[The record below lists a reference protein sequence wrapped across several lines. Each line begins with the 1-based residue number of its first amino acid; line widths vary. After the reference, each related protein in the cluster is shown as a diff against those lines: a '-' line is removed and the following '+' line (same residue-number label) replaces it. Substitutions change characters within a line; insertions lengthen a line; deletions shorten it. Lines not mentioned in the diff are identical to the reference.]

1 MFVTFFDTCMVT
13 LAGLLVWRF
22 NPFLIFIPWL
32 IIACLD
38 GLFIS
43 AALLKVP
50 DGAWF
55 TLTLA
60 AILAGLFILWR
71 FGKEQQWAAEA
82 ADRFPTGQ
90 FVHIDVDGQLRLT
103 EKFGGDSISPI
114 KGFGIYFDK
123 SGETTPLVFSEFLTK
138 LLAAPEVIVLFHI
151 RPLDTPSVV
160 ENRYHVSRLAIPNCY
175 RLIVRHG
182 YMDEVI
188 TPDLAFLVY
197 EQIRNFIIT
206 THGAARREDAE
217 RTASTVGVMDG
228 KDIIG
233 DQDAPDESDTIRS
246 EKLEDSKSQPTD
258 EMLAAELAKLEQAY
272 DRQALYIMGKGQM
285 KVKKESSIWRK
296 ILLYMFLFMRDNTR
310 TKIANL
316 NVPTN
321 QVIEVGFAKDV

>member
-1 MFVTFFDTCMVT
+1 MVT
-13 LAGLLVWRF
+13 LAALLVWRF
-22 NPFLIFIPWL
+22 NPFYVIIPWL
-32 IIACLD
+32 TIACLD

-60 AILAGLFILWR
+60 AILAGVFILWR
-71 FGKEQQWAAEA
+71 YGKEQQWAAEA
-82 ADRFPTGQ
+82 ADRFPTAQ
-90 FVHIDVDGQLRLT
+90 FVQIDPDGQLRLT

-123 SGETTPLVFSEFLTK
+123 SGETTPLIFSQFLTK
-138 LLAAPEVIVLFHI
+138 LLAAPEVIVFFHI
-151 RPLDTPSVV
+151 RPLDTPSVI
-160 ENRYHVSRLAIPNCY
+160 ENRYHISRLAIPNCY

-197 EQIRNFIIT
+197 EQIRNFIVT
-206 THGAARREDAE
+206 THGTTRREDTE
-217 RTASTVGVMDG
+217 RPASAVDG
-228 KDIIG
+228 KDID
-233 DQDAPDESDTIRS
+233 DQDTPPDTIQSVR
-246 EKLEDSKSQPTD
+246 LGDSKSQLAD
-258 EMLAAELAKLEQAY
+258 EKLNAELAKLEQAY

-296 ILLYMFLFMRDNTR
+296 CLLYIFLFLRDNTR
-310 TKIANL
+310 NKIANL
-316 NVPTN
+316 NVPTD
-321 QVIEVGFAKDV
+321 QVVEVGFVKDV

>member
-13 LAGLLVWRF
+13 LAALIVWRF
-22 NPFLIFIPWL
+22 NPLVVITPWL

-60 AILAGLFILWR
+60 AILAGIFILWR

-82 ADRFPTGQ
+82 ADRFPTAQ
-90 FVHIDVDGQLRLT
+90 FVQIGADGHLRLT
-103 EKFGGDSISPI
+103 QKFGGDSISPI

-123 SGETTPLVFSEFLTK
+123 SGETTPLIFSQFLTK
-138 LLAAPEVIVLFHI
+138 LLAAPEVIVFFHI
-151 RPLDTPSVV
+151 RPLDTPTVK
-160 ENRYHVSRLAIPNCY
+160 ENRYHISRLAIPNCY

-188 TPDLAFLVY
+188 TPDLAFLIY
-197 EQIRNFIIT
+197 EEVRKFIIT
-206 THGAARREDAE
+206 THGTARREDDE
-217 RTASTVGVMDG
+217 GTASAVDG
-228 KDIIG
+228 KDIG
-233 DQDAPDESDTIRS
+233 DQDTPPETIS
-246 EKLEDSKSQPTD
+246 EKIEDSKAQPTD
-258 EMLAAELAKLEQAY
+258 EVLAAELAKLEQAY

-285 KVKKESSIWRK
+285 KVKKESSILRK
-296 ILLYMFLFMRDNTR
+296 GLLYTFLFLRDNTR
-310 TKIANL
+310 SKIANL
-316 NVPTN
+316 NVPTD
-321 QVIEVGFAKDV
+321 QVVEVGFVKDV